1 MNDFVP
7 LSDIYNEPEQHDIY
21 HLDGFEPKY
30 YFNLYVEDKVIERS
44 KILIPKQL
52 IKKD

>member
-7 LSDIYNEPEQHDIY
+7 LSEQYKQSKQDIY